1 MRRIFPIALL
11 LIAGSAAAAKEP
23 AVTLDV
29 KDEDVRVILKSMQ
42 KQCAIKN
49 MVIDK
54 DVQGKGTFLFNE
66 VPCRTAFDVVFR
78 TFGLASVD
86 YGNSTVTVGKRRP

>member
-1 MRRIFPIALL
+1 MIRRALLIALL
-11 LIAGSAAAAKEP
+11 LIAGSAIAEKPP

-29 KDEDVRVILKSMQ
+29 KDEDVRVILRSMQ
-42 KQCAIKN
+42 KQCAIRN

-54 DVQGKGTFLFNE
+54 DVQGKGTFLFDK

-78 TFGLASVD
+78 TFDLASVD
-86 YGNSTVTVGKRRP
+86 YGSSTVTVGKRR